1 MTFDP
6 IRFTRQLVDIESVT
20 GNEAGVAQFLAAAL
34 EDLGYNVERMPV
46 QGERINVFAAPPND
60 PEPPLVFSTHMDV
73 VPPWFPS
80 REDSDNIYGRGS
92 CDAKGIIAAQIAAAE
107 RLNRSELPAGLLFVS
122 GEERDSLG
130 AHVANQHPR
139 GSRFLVNGEPTE
151 SRIAL
156 ASKGALRV
164 EVTCHGK
171 MAHSAYPEL
180 GESAI
185 DKLLDS
191 LQALRAMKL
200 PDNPEIG
207 ASTLNIGIIEGG
219 RATNVIPDHAKAQL
233 LYRLVDS
240 SEHLRREIV
249 EAVGIRGEVDFVLD
263 IAYMRF
269 RTVPGIPT
277 MTASFTTDIPT
288 LPNWGEPV
296 LFGPGSILVAHTDKE
311 FISKRELLESVSWYE
326 KIARHLLQA

>member
-6 IRFTRQLVDIESVT
+6 IVFTRQLVDIESVT
-20 GNEAGVAQFLAAAL
+20 GNEAAAAQFLASSL
-34 EDLGYNVERMPV
+34 ESLGYRVERMPV
-46 QGERINVFAAPPND
+46 QDDRINVFAAPAGRPA
-60 PEPPLVFSTHMDV
+60 PPLVFSTHIDV

-80 REDSDNIYGRGS
+80 REDDDNIYGRGS
-92 CDAKGIIAAQIAAAE
+92 CDAKGIIAAQVAAAE
-107 RLNRSELPAGLLFVS
+107 RLNRAGIPAGLLFVS

-130 AHVANQHPR
+130 AQVANKNPR
-139 GSRFLVNGEPTE
+139 GSKFLVNGEPTE

-164 EVTCHGK
+164 EVTARGK

-185 DKLLDS
+185 DKLLDA
-191 LQALRAMKL
+191 LQALRTMQL
-200 PDNPEIG
+200 PFNADIG
-207 ASTLNIGIIEGG
+207 PSTLNIGIIEGG
-219 RATNVIPDHAKAQL
+219 RATNVIPDFAKAQL
-233 LYRLVDS
+233 LYRLVTP
-240 SEHLRREIV
+240 SESLRRQIV
-249 EAVGIRGEVDFVLD
+249 EAVGNRGEVEFVLD

-288 LPNWGEPV
+288 LGNWGEPV
-296 LFGPGSILVAHTDKE
+296 LFGPGSILVAHTDRE
-311 FISKRELLESVSWYE
+311 FISKRELLDAVGAYE
-326 KIARHLLQA
+326 KIARHLLGS